1 MIELKNITKSYKM
14 GDMTVQ
20 AVNDISLKIEQGEYL
35 AIIGASGSGKSTLM
49 HILGF
54 LDRPDTGTYTVFGE
68 DVSKLKD
75 DKLAILRSN
84 IAGFVFQQFYLLP
97 RTKAIENVELPL
109 IYAGKKGLKKTA
121 HEKLEQVELFNRD
134 GHTPGELSGGQQ
146 QKVAIARA
154 LVNNPYVIF
163 ADEPTGN
170 LDSKSKEEIMK
181 TLEDLNKQGKTVVLV
196 THEKEIA
203 ERTRRIITVFDG
215 KIISDKRIKE
225 EPVRTAGSKILNA
238 KELLARAKTN
248 IGEALIMDHIPQ
260 ALKSMVSHKM
270 RTVLSMLGILIGVGA
285 VIAMMALGKGAE
297 DSIAEKLASLGSNL
311 LMVRP
316 GGRTVG
322 GVSSVGYTRLTMEDA
337 EAISQLKEKV
347 KAVAASVRGNGQT
360 AFENKNWSTSI
371 QGAGFKYEQIRAA
384 KPEFGRF
391 FTEEEQKARTKV
403 AVLGVTVV
411 EELFGTSNP
420 VGKVIKINK
429 INFAVI
435 GVLPR
440 KGPDQ
445 DDIII
450 IPVTTAMYRLLGKK
464 YVDSIDVEATDI
476 ETMEEATEDIR
487 QVIIKRH
494 NLKKK
499 QYNSFQIRN
508 MADVQET
515 MRSMT
520 KTMSTLLGSIAAIS
534 LLVGGIGIMNI
545 MLVSVTERTKEI
557 GLRKAIGAQ
566 EHDILFQFLIE
577 SIVMTV
583 IGGVIGILLGV
594 VVAMALASFAGWVV
608 KITTYS
614 IILSTVFS
622 TAIGLI
628 FGIFPARKAAKLNP
642 IEALRFE

>member
-14 GDMTVQ
+14 GDMTVR
-20 AVNDISLKIEQGEYL
+20 AVDGVSLKIEQGEYL

-109 IYAGKKGLKKTA
+109 IYAGKKGMKMIA
-121 HEKLEQVELFNRD
+121 HEKLEQAELFDRD
-134 GHTPGELSGGQQ
+134 NHTPGELSGGQQ

-154 LVNNPYVIF
+154 LVNDPYVIF

-181 TLEDLNKQGKTVVLV
+181 TLEELNRQGKTVVLV

-215 KIISDKRIKE
+215 KIVSDKRIKE
-225 EPVRTAGSKILNA
+225 EPVRTGANKTLTA

-248 IGEALIMDHIPQ
+248 IWEALVMDHVPQ

-316 GGRTVG
+316 GGRTIG
-322 GVSSVGYTRLTMEDA
+322 GVSSVGYTRLTLEDA
-337 EAISQLKEKV
+337 EALAGLKERV
-347 KAVAASVRGNGQT
+347 RAVSPAVRGNGQA
-360 AFENKNWSTSI
+360 AFENKNWGTNI
-371 QGAGFKYEQIRAA
+371 QGVGFKYEQIRAA

-391 FTEEEQKARTKV
+391 FTEEEQKGRIKV

-411 EELFGTSNP
+411 EQLFGTNNP

-445 DDIII
+445 DDIIL

-464 YVDSIDVEATDI
+464 YVDSIDVEASDI
-476 ETMEEATEDIR
+476 DTMEEATEDIR

-499 QYNSFQIRN
+499 QYNSFEIRN
-508 MADVQET
+508 MADIQET

-566 EHDILFQFLIE
+566 EKDILFQFLIE

-583 IGGVIGILLGV
+583 IGGIIGILLGV

-608 KITTYS
+608 KITMYS
-614 IILSTVFS
+614 ILLSTFFS